1 MSEIQNTPQEA
12 VKVTSSAAKF
22 FIGAVAGCSVAVIP
36 RLSSYVISPNADDV
50 SNYFS
55 MTYIVSV
62 IIFSVFIGL
71 VIMITEYKFPKPPK
85 ETFFAALAIPGL
97 IAGSLNTTAGTI
109 ETNNMHQE
117 TVELREHVQ
126 SINNIKTEAVD
137 SLEVINLGMI
147 QKHNNEISFNLV
159 TNAYADDPTNN
170 TIQKEDPSNF
180 SFQIEDSEYVISIGT
195 FTNLDEAKT
204 EAKRLQQDNPSITLI
219 KTKNA
224 YELLLD
230 DETLTETTATI
241 KAMKAKK
248 ELGVNPKLLMLR

>member
-1 MSEIQNTPQEA
+1 MSEVQNTPQEA

-22 FIGAVAGCSVAVIP
+22 LIGAVAGFSVAVIP

-62 IIFSVFIGL
+62 IIFSIFIGL
-71 VIMITEYKFPKPPK
+71 VIMITEYRFPKPPK

-97 IAGSLNTTAGTI
+97 IAGTLNTTAGTI

-137 SLEVINLGMI
+137 SMKVINLGMI
-147 QKHNNEISFNLV
+147 QNHSVETSFSLV
-159 TNAYADDPTNN
+159 TNAYADDPTDN
-170 TIQKEDPSNF
+170 TIQKEDPNNY
-180 SFQIEDSEYVISIGT
+180 SFQIEDFEYVISIGT
-195 FTNLDEAKT
+195 FQNLDEAKT
-204 EAKRLQQDNPSITLI
+204 EAKRLKKDNPSITLI
-219 KTKNA
+219 KTEDA

-230 DETLTETTATI
+230 DETLTETAATI
-241 KAMKAKK
+241 EAMKAKRD
-248 ELGVNPKLLMLR
+248 LGVNPKLLMLK